1 MKHSSKTHRN
11 LSDVEGSLFKL
22 KKMRPADRQLP
33 VTAQSL
39 LLDPHI
45 IEVDLSQNPSAKNQ
59 RQPKTT
65 RNKPKTPYLTGEKPY
80 QTNASSAT
88 GVSMLQQNVWMMPPP
103 PQFDPYYHS
112 PISTIYSREEYVY
125 KQQLGEFV
133 KDIKNNGPEGVLNSA
148 RKQALTPSNRPSSSS
163 LQPEQVKEMA
173 LIIKFKDEQI
183 FELRRQLQLLNTHKD
198 RVLQECQLLKTREDT
213 HKAQIRE
220 LQDMLERQMKQKDE
234 VHNKY
239 IKEQEYALQL
249 RQENHS
255 LKMAIRETSKERDKV
270 INETSVY
277 QLPHARMSISRVNQN
292 ALTQI
297 RSGENKLLQQSTISS
312 SNTFF
317 KASQTS
323 SVLIP
328 SFVIPHKH
336 SPISK
341 PTQHKMMMVNKP
353 RDPGYYEGETQ
364 QAHEDSGVGAI
375 IPSSSG
381 WIPTSANHNRFIGE
395 NPSFHSSPQQKQP
408 FNMKTVKKGI
418 SESLTYR
425 NPSSI
430 KQSQTPAESLTG
442 SGRRGHYKNAD
453 FVNRNLL
460 SQVPQILAWHGDA
473 IEDGID

>member
-11 LSDVEGSLFKL
+11 LSDVEGTLFKL

-45 IEVDLSQNPSAKNQ
+45 IEVDLSQNPSARNQ

-88 GVSMLQQNVWMMPPP
+88 GVSMLQQNVWMMP

-198 RVLQECQLLKTREDT
+198 RVVQECQLLRTREDT

-239 IKEQEYALQL
+239 IKEQEYSLQL

-255 LKMAIRETSKERDKV
+255 LKIAIRETSKERDKV

-277 QLPHARMSISRVNQN
+277 QLPHARMSISRAQWGEQVTAVVNHIIFQHILQSQLN
-292 ALTQI
+292 FVCAHSLVCNSSQTFPNFQTNLTQNDD
-297 RSGENKLLQQSTISS
+297 GK
-312 SNTFF
+312 
-317 KASQTS
+317 QTKGS
-323 SVLIP
+323 WVFRRRNL
-328 SFVIPHKH
+328 
-336 SPISK
+336 
-341 PTQHKMMMVNKP
+341 
-353 RDPGYYEGETQ
+353 
-364 QAHEDSGVGAI
+364 VGA
-375 IPSSSG
+375 
-381 WIPTSANHNRFIGE
+381 
-395 NPSFHSSPQQKQP
+395 
-408 FNMKTVKKGI
+408 
-418 SESLTYR
+418 
-425 NPSSI
+425 
-430 KQSQTPAESLTG
+430 
-442 SGRRGHYKNAD
+442 
-453 FVNRNLL
+453 
-460 SQVPQILAWHGDA
+460 
-473 IEDGID
+473 